1 MGEERKSR
9 RDRGVT
15 GAAILITLGAVF
27 LLDNLGVLPWGIWG
41 TLLRLWP
48 VLLIGVGLDIL
59 LAHRSAL
66 GALLSLILTLSVV
79 AGILWLGMSGR
90 LTGQHPVTEEISEP
104 LGEATAAEVDISPGV
119 GSLHL
124 DVFPET
130 SSRLI
135 VGTVR
140 SGREWGLEID
150 SATSGDTARVS
161 LEGGGDVT
169 AGNWFSEQNWDLRLN
184 GDVPVDLMVDLGAG
198 EVNLEL
204 MGLTADRLEV
214 SVGIGEA
221 TVALPAEGRYTAQ
234 IEGAIGQT
242 TVIVAAGLEVR
253 AEVDAGLSGRS
264 VPSSYVC
271 EDDVC
276 TSPGY
281 ANADHRV
288 DLVVSQAIG
297 NLVIRQR

>member
-1 MGEERKSR
+1 MGEESTSR

-15 GAAILITLGAVF
+15 GAAFLITVGAV
-27 LLDNLGVLPWGIWG
+27 LLLHNLELLPWGVWG

-48 VLLIGVGLDIL
+48 VLLISVGLDIL
-59 LAHRSAL
+59 LAHRSAF
-66 GALLSLILTLSVV
+66 GALVSLLLTLSVV
-79 AGILWLGMSGR
+79 AGILWLGVSGR
-90 LTGQHPVTEEISEP
+90 LPGQFPVAEEISEP
-104 LGEATAAEVDISPGV
+104 LGGATMAEVVISPGV

-124 DVFPET
+124 DVLPEA

-140 SGREWGLEID
+140 SGQAWDLTID
-150 SATSGDTARVS
+150 SAMNGETARFS
-161 LEGGGDVT
+161 LEGGGDV
-169 AGNWFSEQNWDLRLN
+169 AVGNWFGEQTWDLQLN
-184 GDVPVDLMVDLGAG
+184 GEVPIDLTIDVGAGELDLDLMDLTAERLRVDLG
-198 EVNLEL
+198 V
-204 MGLTADRLEV
+204 
-214 SVGIGEA
+214 GEA
-221 TVALPAEGRYTAQ
+221 TVELPAEGRYTAR

-242 TVIVAAGLEVR
+242 TVIVPEGLEAR
-253 AEVDAGLSGRS
+253 IEVDAGLSGRS
-264 VPSSYVC
+264 VPAGYVC

-288 DLVVSQAIG
+288 DLTVSQAIG

>member
-1 MGEERKSR
+1 MGEERTSR

-15 GAAILITLGAVF
+15 GAAFLITLGAV
-27 LLDNLGVLPWGIWG
+27 LLLSNLDLLPWSVWG

-66 GALLSLILTLSVV
+66 GALISLILTLSVV

-90 LTGQHPVTEEISEP
+90 LPGQFPVTEEISEP
-104 LGEATAAEVDISPGV
+104 LGGATAAEVLLSPGV

-124 DVFPET
+124 GVFPET
-130 SSRLI
+130 SSQL
-135 VGTVR
+135 VAGTVR
-140 SGREWGLEID
+140 SGRQWDLAID
-150 SATSGDTARVS
+150 STTGGETARFS
-161 LEGGGDVT
+161 LEGGGDVVV
-169 AGNWFSEQNWDLRLN
+169 GSWFGEQNWDLQIN
-184 GDVPVDLMVDLGAG
+184 GDVPVDLAADVGAG
-198 EVNLEL
+198 ELNLEL
-204 MGLTADRLEV
+204 ADLDADRIEV
-214 SVGIGEA
+214 DVGIGEA
-221 TVALPAEGRYTAQ
+221 TVELPAEGRYTAQ
-234 IEGAIGQT
+234 IDGAIGQT
-242 TVIVAAGLEVR
+242 TVIVPAGLEAR
-253 AEVDAGLSGRS
+253 IEVDAGLSGRS
-264 VPSSYVC
+264 VPASYIC

-297 NLVIRQR
+297 NLVVRQR

>member
-1 MGEERKSR
+1 MGEERRSR

-27 LLDNLGVLPWGIWG
+27 LLSNLGVLPWGIWG
-41 TLLRLWP
+41 TLIRLWP
-48 VLLIGVGLDIL
+48 VLLISVGLDIL
-59 LAHRSAL
+59 LAYRSAL
-66 GALLSLILTLSVV
+66 GALLSLVLTLAVV
-79 AGILWLGMSGR
+79 AGILWLGASGR
-90 LTGQHPVTEEISEP
+90 LPGQHPVTQEISEP
-104 LGEATAAEVDISPGV
+104 LGDATAAEVDISPGV
-119 GSLHL
+119 GSLHV

-130 SSRLI
+130 SSRLV
-135 VGTVR
+135 VGTIR
-140 SGREWGLEID
+140 SGREWDLEID
-150 SATSGDTARVS
+150 STTSGDTARVR

-169 AGNWFSEQNWDLRLN
+169 GINWFSEQNWDLRLN
-184 GDVPVDLMVDLGAG
+184 GDVPIELAVDVGAG
-198 EVNLEL
+198 EANLEL
-204 MGLTADRLEV
+204 MELTADRLQV
-214 SVGIGEA
+214 NVGIGEA
-221 TVALPAEGRYTAQ
+221 TVVLPAEGRYTAQ

-242 TVIVAAGLEVR
+242 TVIVPAGLAVR

-264 VPSSYVC
+264 VPATFDC

-281 ANADHRV
+281 ASADHRV